1 MAVLGPLGL
10 DEGTELVYRFILENP
25 SMGIDRMGEV
35 LGWERSALNTALDRL
50 ADLAL
55 LRPSLNDPGHLRAVP
70 PELALEALLARHQ
83 AELARRQQEIEQSRV
98 AVAGLLADYSVLRVG
113 QPSGGVER
121 LVGLDA
127 IRTRLEELAYRARR
141 EALAFA
147 PGGPQPAANREA
159 AKPLAQATLKRGVGL
174 RTVYL
179 DSVVN
184 DPGSR
189 EHAQWL
195 VASGAEIRTA
205 PSLPMRMH
213 VIDREVVLV
222 PLDPQD
228 SSAGAVVIHE
238 AGALAGFCALFDQVW
253 ASATP
258 FGEAP
263 ARGGPEMTA
272 QETTLLR
279 LLADGMTD
287 EAAARK
293 LGVSLRT
300 ERRMITEL
308 SNRLEAG
315 SRFQLGRRAAEL
327 GLL

>member
-1 MAVLGPLGL
+1 MGL
-10 DEGTELVYRFILENP
+10 DGDTEAVYRLMLEHP
-25 SMGIDRMGEV
+25 SWGVERMAQALDCDRSEV
-35 LGWERSALNTALDRL
+35 TSALDRL

-55 LRPSLNDPGHLRAVP
+55 LRPSLSDPGSLRAVP
-70 PELALEALLARHQ
+70 PDLALEALLARQQ
-83 AELARRQQEIEQSRV
+83 AELARRQQEFEQSRA
-98 AVAGLLADYSVLRVG
+98 AVAELLADYSVLRDG
-113 QPSGGVER
+113 QRTGGVER

-127 IRTRLEELAYRARR
+127 IRARLEELACRARR

-147 PGGPQPAANREA
+147 PGGPQPAANRDA
-159 AKPLAQATLKRGVGL
+159 GRPLAEATLHRGVGL

-184 DPGSR
+184 DPASR

-195 VASGAEIRTA
+195 VAQGAEIRTV

-213 VIDREVVLV
+213 IIDREVVLV

-228 SSAGAVVIHE
+228 SSKGAVVIHE

-253 ASATP
+253 ASGTP
-258 FGEAP
+258 IGEAP
-263 ARGGPEMTA
+263 ARGGPEVTR
-272 QETTLLR
+272 QEIALLK
-279 LLADGMTD
+279 LLSDGMTD

-308 SNRLEAG
+308 STRLGAG
-315 SRFQLGRRAAEL
+315 SRFQLGQRAAEL

>member
-1 MAVLGPLGL
+1 MGL
-10 DEGTELVYRFILENP
+10 DEDAEAVYRLMLEHP
-25 SMGIDRMGEV
+25 SWGVDALGEF
-35 LGWERSALNTALDRL
+35 LGRERSAVTTALDRL

-55 LRPSLNDPGHLRAVP
+55 LRPSLSDPGTLRAVP
-70 PELALEALLARHQ
+70 PDLALEALLARQQ

-98 AVAGLLADYSVLRVG
+98 AVAGLLADYSLLRDG
-113 QPSGGVER
+113 QRAGGVER

-127 IRTRLEELAYRARR
+127 IRARLEELAYRARS

-147 PGGPQPAANREA
+147 PGGPQPAENREA
-159 AKPLAQATLKRGVGL
+159 GRPLAEATLKRGVGL

-189 EHAQWL
+189 EHARWL
-195 VASGAEIRTA
+195 ISCGAEIRTA

-213 VIDREVVLV
+213 IIDREVVLV
-222 PLDPQD
+222 PLDPED
-228 SSAGAVVIHE
+228 SSKGAVVIHE

-253 ASATP
+253 ASAAP

-263 ARGGPEMTA
+263 ARGGPEVSP
-272 QETTLLR
+272 QEITLLK

-300 ERRMITEL
+300 ERRMITDL
-308 SNRLEAG
+308 SNRLGAG